1 MELRSFIEEI
11 AVKAGEITLKYFKS
25 PDLRIET
32 KANSTPVTQADQEAE
47 RYVREQIR
55 KHFPNDS
62 IIGEEY
68 GEELTRSNRRW
79 IIDPLDGTKTFMRG
93 VPFYGTLIALEEGDT
108 VTHGCIGLPALNEMV
123 YAERGKGCFWNNKRC
138 HVSGTNTIEE
148 ATLVTTDDARLSEK
162 ISQSRHQE
170 LIREAKLWRSWGDC
184 YGYALVATGR
194 ADGMLDPA
202 GAIWDLAPM
211 SVIIDEAGGC
221 YSSFAGEKTIRGG
234 DMICSN
240 PALFGTLQA
249 ITASAQQEF

>member
-11 AVKAGEITLKYFKS
+11 ALKAGEITLKYFNN
-25 PDLRIET
+25 PNLRIET
-32 KANSTPVTQADQEAE
+32 KANDTPVTQADQEAE
-47 RYVREQIR
+47 RYLREQIR

-68 GEELTRSNRRW
+68 GEELFRSDRRW

-108 VTHGCIGLPALNEMV
+108 VTHGCIGLPALNEII
-123 YAERGKGCFWNNKRC
+123 YAEHGKGCFWNGKSC
-138 HVSGTNTIEE
+138 HVSNTDTIEE
-148 ATLVTTDDARLSEK
+148 ATLLTTDDASLATK
-162 ISQSRHQE
+162 ISQARHE
-170 LIREAKLWRSWGDC
+170 ALIQEAKLWRSWGDC

-211 SVIIDEAGGC
+211 AVILSEAGGR
-221 YSSFAGEKTIRGG
+221 YSSFEGTKTIRGG
-234 DMICSN
+234 DMISSN
-240 PALFGTLQA
+240 RALFTTLQEIA
-249 ITASAQQEF
+249 FPPPQEF